1 MNCYNE
7 DLPKDAQ
14 LDFCGKWIYIYKGT
28 IIASEHTKS
37 LAIACGKA
45 RHHLFDEGKL

>member
-7 DLPKDAQ
+7 GLPKDAR
-14 LDFCGKWIYIYKGT
+14 LEFCGKYIYIYKGT
-28 IIASEHTKS
+28 IIASERTKS

-45 RHHLFDEGKL
+45 RHHLVDEGTL

>member
-7 DLPKDAQ
+7 GLPKDAQ
-14 LDFCGKWIYIYKGT
+14 LAFWGKWIYSYKGT
-28 IIASEHTKS
+28 ILASERTVS

-45 RHHLFDEGKL
+45 RHHLVDEGKL